1 MNLLQGNFFYFD
13 RSCARRSCWHLYF
26 QACKLLAKGMK
37 QRDTLILFG
46 ILILL
51 SFCMGHA
58 CVNVHAFWTEPV
70 ILWVAC
76 AITGI
81 YICLNSTSF
90 FFLNSFSFYYPT
102 KNPLF
107 LSCLLKIV
115 GCLNQS
121 FSVLYFCFLF
131 SLSVMTTNRHTIMIV
146 KREVLTFKRKL
157 LWMQKRIPTSYS
169 VHFIFWVYF
178 FHF

>member
-1 MNLLQGNFFYFD
+1 
-13 RSCARRSCWHLYF
+13 
-26 QACKLLAKGMK
+26 MK

-169 VHFIFWVYF
+169 VHFIFGTSLIVSDIFQIRCYEKHIHCTVHVYF
-178 FHF
+178 KLLSHVAFLL